1 MCLLFACG
9 NNRLLEILHN
19 ILQIHGFFTDYT
31 IRDAFAKGEIML
43 ADFNAKTGIAGGE
56 IGQMGDA
63 TSWIEVSDN
72 ILPLGI
78 SKADLVVQDTLVG
91 RI

>member
-1 MCLLFACG
+1 M
-9 NNRLLEILHN
+9 I
-19 ILQIHGFFTDYT
+19 
-31 IRDAFAKGEIML
+31 L

-63 TSWIEVSDN
+63 TAWIEVSDN
-72 ILPLGI
+72 ILPLGL